1 MLILLEFISLLGGDS
16 RRVFARRPYALVV
29 CVELSAEGAIIGAAY
44 LVLSARTE
52 DGVGAFCVQ

>member
-1 MLILLEFISLLGGDS
+1 ML
-16 RRVFARRPYALVV
+16 AV

-44 LVLSARTE
+44 LVLSAGIE